1 MRQRQGWAALF
12 TVAAAGYGSH
22 PGAATGAGAG
32 RRALQSGVEGGTY
45 FELLNKN
52 ENGYDE
58 RVQVMPPAQ
67 VRGRRRCASPL
78 RRSC

>member
-22 PGAATGAGAG
+22 PGAASAGAG
-32 RRALQSGVEGGTY
+32 RRALQSDVEGGTY

-52 ENGYDE
+52 
-58 RVQVMPPAQ
+58 
-67 VRGRRRCASPL
+67 VRPWLFAHVTPC
-78 RRSC
+78 